1 MRKRILIWVA
11 LCVVLVFTTSTVLM
25 GTEGKSESEMIGL
38 VVSILPL
45 ADFVEN
51 VGKDKVEVTV
61 MVPPGASP
69 HTYEP
74 TPSQLRELSKAK
86 IYVKVGSGV
95 EFELVWMDKLIEVNQ
110 NMLIC
115 DSSRGVQLRGKD
127 PHIWLSPLNAKI
139 QVENIYEA
147 LVNIDPANKEYYAQ
161 NKENYLKKLDELDRK
176 IGDGLSGIKTRKFMV
191 FHPAWGYFARDYD
204 LEQIPIEKEGK
215 EPTVKGLAKLIDQA
229 KTNSITVV
237 FVSPQFSTESAETI
251 AKEIGGRVAFI
262 NPLARDYLIN
272 MHMVFDE
279 LIHGLN

>member
-1 MRKRILIWVA
+1 MRKRILIWVG
-11 LCVVLVFTTSTVLM
+11 LCVIFVFATSTVLM
-25 GTEGKSESEMIGL
+25 GTERKSESEMMGVMVTIFPL
-38 VVSILPL
+38 V
-45 ADFVEN
+45 DFVEN

-61 MVPPGASP
+61 MVPPGVSP

-95 EFELVWMDKLIEVNQ
+95 EFELVWMNKLIEVNK

-115 DSSRGVQLRGKD
+115 DSSRGVQLMGKD

-147 LVNIDPANKEYYAQ
+147 LVKIDPTNKEYYAQ

-176 IGDGLSGIKTRKFMV
+176 IGDGLSGIKNRKFMV

-215 EPTVKGLAKLIDQA
+215 EPTARGLAKIIKQA

-262 NPLARDYLIN
+262 NPLARDYVTN
-272 MHMVFDE
+272 MHTVLDE
-279 LIHGLN
+279 LVQGLK